1 MKIVARLILPLLSSS
16 FVLLGG
22 QEAAKPVPPSP
33 RSAALAPTSS
43 PAPSFRFFRPEY
55 DPKIPAV
62 LAELKHR
69 TVEATAARKHEI
81 LQSLFDGGLRPNLFL
96 GAAKNMKGA
105 FDKALRTAYMD
116 RIRKELDADEFDNLK
131 VDVDSDKTDFYYDDT
146 DVSAADSPIAFRLLD
161 MDGDGTIDL
170 VIFNQVYFGPS
181 SGLVF
186 CGWDGR
192 NFKYLFDCSGVI
204 RTIERIGG
212 RIYIRYAVTIIDASE
227 AEILASMAYDFK
239 AKTWALDSKIYYAQK
254 TRFPKVLSR
263 PEPFQLNAPAVLR
276 VDPKIDNK
284 PNQKDANGYYNYET
298 TRTLNGNAV
307 AEYPLSAGGYILA
320 VENNWAFVA
329 FDTKVAATDHSLHH
343 GMEPTTY
350 DKKTEVSTPIIMPC
364 QYYCGWIENKLAVG
378 KK

>member
-1 MKIVARLILPLLSSS
+1 MSELTTSITAIILALAGSLS
-16 FVLLGG
+16 G
-22 QEAAKPVPPSP
+22 Q
-33 RSAALAPTSS
+33 SAA
-43 PAPSFRFFRPEY
+43 APSFRFFRPEY

-69 TVEATAARKHEI
+69 TVQATAARQHEI
-81 LQSLFDGGLRPNLFL
+81 LQSLFDGGLQPNLFL
-96 GAAKNMKGA
+96 GAAKNMRGA

-116 RIRKELDADEFDNLK
+116 RIRKELDADELDNLK

-146 DVSAADSPIAFRLLD
+146 DVSAADSTIAFRLLD

-212 RIYIRYAVTIIDASE
+212 RIYIRYAVTIIDESE
-227 AEILASMAYDFK
+227 AEILASMAYDIK
-239 AKTWALDSKIYYAQK
+239 AKTWSLESKTYYPQK
-254 TRFPKVLSR
+254 MRFPKAMGR
-263 PEPFQLNAPAVLR
+263 PERFELSAPAVLR
-276 VDPKIDNK
+276 VEPKIDNVPLK
-284 PNQKDANGYYNYET
+284 KDADGYYNYET
-298 TRTLNGNAV
+298 TRTLYGNAV
-307 AEYPLSAGGYILA
+307 AEYPLSAGGYVLA

-329 FDTKVAATDHSLHH
+329 FDTKMAATENSLHH

-364 QYYCGWIENKLAVG
+364 QYFCGWIETKFV
-378 KK
+378 KRIK